1 MPGEPIL
8 IVDGHPANLKLVRL
22 LLETEGYD
30 VRVAKEAG
38 EALRVLEEFRPRLI
52 LMDLQLTG
60 MDGLALTQHLKTQ
73 SAMRDT
79 LILAVT
85 AHATIGDEEKVLA
98 AGCDGNL
105 SKPID
110 IHALPQRIA
119 RLLARGGERMASA
132 APATRESGPVR

>member
-85 AHATIGDEEKVLA
+85 AHATIGD
-98 AGCDGNL
+98 L